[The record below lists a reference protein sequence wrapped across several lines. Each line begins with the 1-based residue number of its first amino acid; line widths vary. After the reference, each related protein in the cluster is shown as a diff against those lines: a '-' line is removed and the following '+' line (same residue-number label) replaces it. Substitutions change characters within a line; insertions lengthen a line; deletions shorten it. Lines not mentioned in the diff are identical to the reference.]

1 MNRLIRELR
10 RRAVFRTAGLYVG
23 VVWII
28 IEGASVLLPA
38 FDAPDWILR
47 ALIIVALIGFPV
59 TIVLAWVF
67 EITDKGIEVQH
78 EMTDTVVIPFG
89 GRRADF
95 VVIGLLTVALVFS
108 VYLNFTS
115 GPEVVEEPDPIS
127 VLIADFE
134 NKTGDS
140 LFDGTLEQALQIGI
154 ESASFITGY
163 RRDAALQL
171 ASSMQPVAGLDEA
184 VARLVA
190 VREDIKLVLAGSIEE
205 DDGRYTLY
213 VRAVNP
219 KGGEV
224 LTSVDVDAKDKMN
237 VLAAV
242 GDLAGDLREELGDK
256 SLDRDRLVNSETFT
270 AANLEAAQAYAKAQ
284 SLQYNGKYEE
294 SIAFYREALS
304 HDENFGRAYSGLALS
319 AGSLGRTDEA
329 SAMWEKALA
338 NLGSMTERERL
349 RTLGLYYSRV
359 TRNREKAIENYSKLV
374 ERFPADDAAHNG
386 LAIQHFYTLD
396 FDAALAAGGKLLDVY
411 PNSIMGRSNYALY
424 AMYASDFDTAVTE
437 ARKVRELDPEYF
449 KAWLPIAMQAMAD
462 DDLDQATKA
471 YNEMAK
477 LGTRAASTAN
487 LGLADIAIYRGDYE
501 QAHSILVEGIASDKA
516 SGSQRVAAIKYVT
529 LAEIAFQLGN
539 ITMAINAVETGL
551 GLSSGESRS
560 VPAALIYLNAGEV
573 VRAREIASDLGQ
585 ELQVKSRAYGLLIEG
600 LLAAR
605 DGKHVVTI
613 EKLTEAIGLADL
625 WLIRFHR
632 ALAFFEAGFYAEALD
647 DLAACMD
654 RKGEATAV
662 FLDDLPSYRYAATLP
677 YWLGRAQR
685 ELGMLTQARQSFRQ
699 FADRRVNDDPLATD
713 ARERML
719 R

>member
-23 VVWII
+23 IVWII

-38 FDAPDWILR
+38 FEAPDWVLR
-47 ALIIVALIGFPV
+47 ALIIIALIGFPV

-89 GRRADF
+89 GRRTDF
-95 VVIGLLTVALVFS
+95 VVIGLLTVALIFS

-115 GPEVVEEPDPIS
+115 GPEVVEEQDPIS

-134 NKTGDS
+134 NRTGDP

-171 ASSMQPVAGLDEA
+171 ASSLQPVSALDES

-190 VREDIKLVLAGSIEE
+190 VREGIKLVMAGSIEE
-205 DDGRYTLY
+205 DNGRYTMY
-213 VRAVNP
+213 VRAVDP

-224 LTSVDVDAKDKMN
+224 LASVDVDAKDKLN

-256 SLDRDRLVNSETFT
+256 SLDREKLVNSETFT

-284 SLQYNGKYEE
+284 SLQYKGKYEE
-294 SIAFYREALS
+294 SIAFYREALR

-319 AGSLGRTDEA
+319 ARSLGRSDE
-329 SAMWEKALA
+329 SAEMWEKALA

-349 RTLGLYYSRV
+349 RTLGLYYSVV

-374 ERFPADDAAHNG
+374 EKFPADDAAHNG
-386 LAIQHFYTLD
+386 LAIQYFYSLD
-396 FDAALAAGGKLLDVY
+396 FDAALAAGGKLLDIY
-411 PNSIMGRSNYALY
+411 PSSVMGRSNYALY

-449 KAWLPIAMQAMAD
+449 KAWLPIAMQAMTGD
-462 DDLDQATKA
+462 ELDQATDA
-471 YNEMAK
+471 YGEMSG

-487 LGLADIAIYRGDYE
+487 LGLADIAMFRGDYE
-501 QAHSILVEGIASDKA
+501 RARSILLEGIAADEA
-516 SGSQRVAAIKYVT
+516 AGSQRIASIKYIA
-529 LAEIAFQLGN
+529 LADAALQTGG
-539 ITMAINAVETGL
+539 TTTAIDAAETGL
-551 GLSSGESRS
+551 GISSGDSRS
-560 VPAALIYLNAGEV
+560 VPAALVFIDAGHWEK
-573 VRAREIASDLGQ
+573 AQEIAGALRQ
-585 ELQVKSRAYGLLIEG
+585 KLQVKSRAYGLMIEG
-600 LLAAR
+600 RIASR
-605 DGKHVVTI
+605 QGNHVVAI

-625 WLIRFHR
+625 WLVRFHR
-632 ALAFFEAGFYAEALD
+632 GLAFFEAGFHAEALD
-647 DLAACMD
+647 DLDACME
-654 RKGEATAV
+654 RNGEATAV
-662 FLDDLPSYRYAATLP
+662 FLDDLPSYRYAASLP

-685 ELGMLTQARQSFRQ
+685 ELGMLTQARQNFGQ
-699 FADRRVNDDPLATD
+699 FADRRVNDDPLAAD
-713 ARERML
+713 ARQRML